1 MPILLMKKT
10 IYSLLIV
17 SLLLLSLLPTQV
29 SKKGGTLPLGE
40 NLNILVVRDGVFNPL
55 LNLLEVSGI
64 KLPGDNSTDRYL
76 QNLNAFGLAT
86 HYLKGRTPEGL
97 YLSEKKSNPDSDPI
111 LKTSDVISH
120 FTFNPKCAKSQPT
133 LQASWVRTHHCAS
146 TVTIFRDQK
155 FLKLKLPA
163 TSNDNFNALRVISDR
178 APSPPKSL
186 NLYTGL
192 SAGLILSLYYLDL
205 SSKGSLFSNDKVAG
219 SGMIEPGSYSYSA
232 ISELPKKYQAAV
244 NSKSTILFL
253 AHNQDLSELY
263 NSKIKLTSNL
273 KIYKIKSLKEAV
285 VILCARGANDALCQS
300 KI

>member
-10 IYSLLIV
+10 IYTLLTLTLII
-17 SLLLLSLLPTQV
+17 SLLPTQV
-29 SKKGGTLPLGE
+29 SKTGGNLPLGE
-40 NLNILVVRDGVFNPL
+40 NLNILVIRDGVFNPL
-55 LNLLEVSGI
+55 LNLVEISGI

-86 HYLKGRTPEGL
+86 HYFKGSTPEGL
-97 YLSEKKSNPDSDPI
+97 YLSEKKGSPDSNPI
-111 LKTSDVISH
+111 LHTGDVISH
-120 FTFNPKCAKSQPT
+120 FTFNPKCTKTQPT

-155 FLKLKLPA
+155 FLKLHLPA
-163 TSNDNFNALRVISDR
+163 TASDNFNALRVISDQ
-178 APSPPKSL
+178 APPSPKTL

-253 AHNQDLSELY
+253 AHNQDLGELY
-263 NSKIKLTSNL
+263 NSKIKLTPNL

-285 VILCARGANDALCQS
+285 AILCARGANDALCQR

>member
-1 MPILLMKKT
+1 MPLLPVKKT
-10 IYSLLIV
+10 IYSLLI
-17 SLLLLSLLPTQV
+17 LTLLLSLLPTQI
-29 SKKGGTLPLGE
+29 SKKGGTLSLGE
-40 NLNILVVRDGVFNPL
+40 NLNILVVRNGPSNPL
-55 LNLLEVSGI
+55 LNLLEVTGI
-64 KLPGDNSTDRYL
+64 KLPGDTSTDRYL
-76 QNLNAFGLAT
+76 QNLNAFGIAT
-86 HYLKGRTPEGL
+86 HYLKGQTPEGL
-97 YLSEKKSNPDSDPI
+97 YLSEKEGQADLNPI
-111 LKTSDVISH
+111 LKTGDVISN
-120 FTFNPKCAKSQPT
+120 FNFNPKCTKTQPN
-133 LQASWVRTHHCAS
+133 LKASWVQTHHCAS

-155 FLKLKLPA
+155 FLKLHLPA
-163 TSNDNFNALRVISDR
+163 TSSDNFNALRVISDQ
-178 APSPPKSL
+178 APPSPKTL

-205 SSKGSLFSNDKVAG
+205 SSKGSLFSKDKVSG

-263 NSKIKLTSNL
+263 NSKIKLNPKL

-285 VILCARGANDALCQS
+285 VILCARGAKDELCQR